1 MGVTLKVF
9 NFSEVM
15 ICPWKEETEG
25 PLQVDHK
32 CGGLWR
38 ILPLINSVYKFFSSY
53 SGTSDPPVWFS
64 AIIAKFRSK
73 GEIR

>member
-32 CGGLWR
+32 RGGLWR
-38 ILPLINSVYKFFSSY
+38 ILPLSTSFSVATEEPRTHLFGS
-53 SGTSDPPVWFS
+53 VLL
-64 AIIAKFRSK
+64 
-73 GEIR
+73 